1 MSPAMLT
8 AGIRKTGY
16 KNDQFVKSEFLGM
29 TNGGEFCYKVEYI
42 KDNDIR
48 RTKVFVKY
56 DSENDTAKVDY

>member
-42 KDNDIR
+42 EDNDVH

>member
-16 KNDQFVKSEFLGM
+16 KKGQFVKSEFLGM
-29 TNGGEFCYKVEYI
+29 TNGGKFCYKVEYI
-42 KDNDIR
+42 QGNDVH
-48 RTKVFVKY
+48 RTKVLVNY